1 MTSSAL
7 APSALTLSVLD
18 LIPVRTGQSSAD
30 AFAASLAV
38 AQKADEL
45 GFERYW
51 VAEHHNMPSVASTN
65 PPVMVG
71 IIAAQTTRI
80 RVGSGG
86 VMLPNHSP
94 LVIAE
99 QFGILEAAF
108 PGRIDVG
115 LGRAPGSDPVIT
127 ALLRSSGAVSDV
139 DAFARNIADIEALLD
154 PEGASFTLS
163 SGKNYDVR
171 ATPAA
176 TSSPMVWLLGSSH
189 YSANLAGL
197 RGMPYVFANHF
208 SQGSTSDALDV
219 YRSTFVPSENLAVP
233 RTLLTVNISVADTQE
248 EAYALALPQLQQM
261 ARMHTGQQL
270 SALSTVEEAAVTVMT
285 AVQEDIMTSMAGKWI
300 IDEPVAAAARLR
312 ELASRYGVTEIMVSP
327 VASGRLGDDLA
338 ATPDRIRALE
348 LVDSALRNDA
358 HVLASA
364 APLTGQYHGYKQ
376 CRRLEKSF
384 SSQSVTGGIVS
395 KRLYFCARLGLVSQ
409 TP

>member
-1 MTSSAL
+1 MKELEQMMTSSAI
-7 APSALTLSVLD
+7 TLSVLD
-18 LIPVRTGQSSAD
+18 LIPVRTGQSSGN

-38 AQKADEL
+38 AQRADEL

-71 IIAAQTTRI
+71 IIAAQTKRI

-99 QFGILEAAF
+99 QFGILEASF
-108 PGRIDVG
+108 PGRIDVA

-139 DAFARNIADIEALLD
+139 DAFPRNIADIEALLD

-176 TSSPMVWLLGSSH
+176 TSAPTVWLLGSSQ
-189 YSANLAGL
+189 YSANLAAM

-208 SQGSTSDALDV
+208 SQGNTSDALDI
-219 YRSTFVPSENLAVP
+219 YRRTFVPSENLREP
-233 RTLLTVNISVADTQE
+233 RTLLTINISVAETRE

-261 ARMHTGQQL
+261 ARMHTGQKL
-270 SALSTVEEAAVTVMT
+270 SALSTVEEAAATVMT
-285 AVQEDIMTSMAGKWI
+285 PVQEDIMAGMAGKWI
-300 IDEPVAAAARLR
+300 IDEPIAAAARVR
-312 ELASRYGVTEIMVSP
+312 DMAAHYGVTEVMVSP
-327 VASGRLGDDLA
+327 VASGHFTDDIS

-348 LVDSALRNDA
+348 LLSTALGSEALFDDA
-358 HVLASA
+358 PA
-364 APLTGQYHGYKQ
+364 
-376 CRRLEKSF
+376 E
-384 SSQSVTGGIVS
+384 SS
-395 KRLYFCARLGLVSQ
+395 LVSQ
-409 TP
+409 S

>member
-1 MTSSAL
+1 MSSSAL

-30 AFAASLAV
+30 AFAASLAL

-45 GFERYW
+45 GYERYW

-71 IIAAQTTRI
+71 IIAAQTSRI

-139 DAFARNIADIEALLD
+139 DAFARNIADIEALLN

-176 TSSPMVWLLGSSH
+176 TSAPMVWLLGSSQ

-233 RTLLTVNISVADTQE
+233 RTLFTANISVADTRE

-261 ARMHTGQQL
+261 ARMYTGQRL
-270 SALSTVEEAAVTVMT
+270 SALSTVEEAAVTVMS
-285 AVQEDIMTSMAGKWI
+285 AAQEDIMAGMAGKWI

-312 ELASRYGVTEIMVSP
+312 ELASRYGVTEVMVSP
-327 VASGRLGDDLA
+327 VVSGRLADDLA
-338 ATPDRIRALE
+338 TTPDRIRALE
-348 LVDSALRNDA
+348 L
-358 HVLASA
+358 LASA
-364 APLTGQYHGYKQ
+364 LSEAALSPVAAASL
-376 CRRLEKSF
+376 
-384 SSQSVTGGIVS
+384 
-395 KRLYFCARLGLVSQ
+395 
-409 TP
+409 

>member
-1 MTSSAL
+1 MPGIFSGGGELSQEMNSSAI
-7 APSALTLSVLD
+7 TLSVLD
-18 LIPVRTGQSSAD
+18 LIPVRTGQSSAN
-30 AFAASLAV
+30 AFAASLAL
-38 AQKADEL
+38 AQRADEL

-71 IIAAQTTRI
+71 IIAAQTKRI

-99 QFGILEAAF
+99 QFGILEASF
-108 PGRIDVG
+108 PGRIDVA

-139 DAFARNIADIEALLD
+139 DAFPRNIADIEALLD

-176 TSSPMVWLLGSSH
+176 TSAPTVWLLGSSQ
-189 YSANLAGL
+189 YSANLAAM

-208 SQGSTSDALDV
+208 SQGNTSDALDL
-219 YRSTFVPSENLAVP
+219 YRNTFVPSENLKAP
-233 RTLLTVNISVADTQE
+233 RTLLTINISVAATRE

-261 ARMHTGQQL
+261 ARMYTGQQL
-270 SALSTVEEAAVTVMT
+270 SALSTVEEAAATLMT
-285 AVQEDIMTSMAGKWI
+285 DVQQDIMAGMAGKWI
-300 IDEPVAAAARLR
+300 IDEPVGAAARVR
-312 ELASRYGVTEIMVSP
+312 EMAFHYGVTEVMVSP
-327 VASGRLGDDLA
+327 VSSGRDSDALSE
-338 ATPDRIRALE
+338 TPDRLRALE
-348 LVDSALRNDA
+348 LLSAALRGD
-358 HVLASA
+358 
-364 APLTGQYHGYKQ
+364 GQAIEIPED
-376 CRRLEKSF
+376 LE
-384 SSQSVTGGIVS
+384 
-395 KRLYFCARLGLVSQ
+395 LVSHV
-409 TP
+409 